1 MLVGRLLA
9 LPAPPPPLLL
19 PLLLLPKA
27 SARGERGKR
36 GEPAPNSA
44 RGERGMLLR
53 GDDGALPDVS
63 VLDSGAEDGPAPLD
77 EADEAP
83 LDSDSRADE
92 RGLRGGKARTRR
104 ALPSA
109 VLLGEATVPVGRGVA
124 ELVGFWS
131 VGQDPTA
138 WFPTAWLGLAW
149 LSFGGSGCGGKGS
162 VGYGCGCRCGVP
174 SAGASGDGA
183 LSSEA
188 VRGAFFFLAFL
199 APLSSLFAR
208 PVAVV
213 AGKAAGKAGG
223 SSSRGS
229 WASLFGVLRG
239 LPWCA
244 AGSAL
249 NLGFSIFTSPGL
261 FFALAFFG
269 LAGDFAG
276 GVAGATTDC
285 MGGSTTSVVRTREPG
300 GRIGELAGTREAV
313 EVGMADVRAL

>member
-1 MLVGRLLA
+1 
-9 LPAPPPPLLL
+9 
-19 PLLLLPKA
+19 
-27 SARGERGKR
+27 
-36 GEPAPNSA
+36 
-44 RGERGMLLR
+44 MLLR

-63 VLDSGAEDGPAPLD
+63 ALDSGAEDGPTPHD

-131 VGQDPTA
+131 VGQHPSA
-138 WFPTAWLGLAW
+138 WPGLAW

-174 SAGASGDGA
+174 SVGASGDGA

-188 VRGAFFFLAFL
+188 VRGTFFFLAFL
-199 APLSSLFAR
+199 PPLSSLFAR
-208 PVAVV
+208 PVAVI

-244 AGSAL
+244 AGSDL

-285 MGGSTTSVVRTREPG
+285 MGGSTTSVDRTREPG

-313 EVGMADVRAL
+313 EVGMAGARALLDQKVVSCPKLDPKNQGTPSPLVKTRDWDSSQSLAKKWRKFDVSPGLDSPHV